1 MKIWMMLPLLA
12 TLLAPTTAA
21 AADENPGE
29 MANQAMEL
37 FKSPE
42 TRGEALALYHKALGK
57 AAGKVRIGILK
68 NLGKAYGGMDR
79 YAEAWPLNQ

>member
-42 TRGEALALYHKALGK
+42 TRGEALALPAFRIPLRGYPPTSPPDPHALSQRC
-57 AAGKVRIGILK
+57 VTLRPT
-68 NLGKAYGGMDR
+68 
-79 YAEAWPLNQ
+79 PLNCQ